1 MIIDYHAHLKW
12 NRDSDTYDVESCLHD
27 MDENKIDMRMI
38 SALEGYDIV
47 HQNNVVAEAIKQH
60 PDKLI
65 GCAVLNPKER
75 DVMKELHRVIDMG
88 VFSAIELDSNEHC
101 YFPEIAPHM
110 EVMMTVCE

>member
-1 MIIDYHAHLKW
+1 
-12 NRDSDTYDVESCLHD
+12 

-88 VFSAIELDSNEHC
+88 VF
-101 YFPEIAPHM
+101 PR
-110 EVMMTVCE
+110 